1 MSDTDVE
8 SEPVPTDRHL
18 DWDGC
23 FNVRDLGGIPV
34 PEGKQIR
41 WRAVIRS
48 DNPERLTPSG
58 WSALITYGIRT
69 VVDLRNHTEHQG
81 DLWARPS
88 GLTTVHVP
96 LDDTDDTEFWTYLWD
111 NELDGSPLYYRLF
124 LERKTQQCAAAIST
138 VARAQPGGILIHC
151 GLGRDRTGLIAM
163 LLLTLAGVRPDD
175 IAADYELSTPR
186 LPRLFA
192 ALGIDD
198 QTDNIQDI
206 LTRKN
211 TTARA
216 AMHDALDGLD
226 VEDHLR
232 AAGLITQDIQA
243 VRDRLLR
250 V

>member
-1 MSDTDVE
+1 MSEIDVE
-8 SEPVPTDRHL
+8 RAPADRNL

-23 FNVRDLGGIPV
+23 FNARDLGGIPV
-34 PEGKQIR
+34 PGGGQIR

-58 WSALITYGIRT
+58 WSALIAYGVRT
-69 VVDLRNHTEHQG
+69 VVDLRNHNEREG
-81 DLWARPS
+81 DRWARPS

-96 LDDTDDTEFWTYLWD
+96 LDDADDTRFWTYLWD

-124 LERKTQQCAAAIST
+124 LERKARQCAAAIAA
-138 VARAQPGGILIHC
+138 VARARPGGVLIHC
-151 GLGRDRTGLIAM
+151 GLGRDRTGLIAI
-163 LLLTLAGVRPDD
+163 LLLALAGAGPDH
-175 IAADYELSTPR
+175 IAADYEQSIPR

-192 ALGIDD
+192 ALGTDD
-198 QTDNIQDI
+198 QTAGIQNI

-216 AMHDALDGLD
+216 AIHDALDGLD
-226 VEDHLR
+226 VDDHLR
-232 AAGLITQDIQA
+232 AAGLSTQDVQA

-250 V
+250 A